1 MRAHAEDPRTLTVL
15 SVIGTR
21 PEAIKMA
28 PVIKEIGIHRG
39 RGNHPWDGPRH
50 ALAPP
55 QKVWHLNPSSAR
67 PNPQPLGL
75 RANATYRLTRGIGW
89 TLRTDQQVPIRSRT
103 REWPSGSVNWVITPS
118 QFLGRVLTN
127 ITAQVG
133 YRRAESVNE
142 QPTFGTPASVSLT
155 STVDKA
161 FTPSVSVTW
170 FRVVFTTVNLSR
182 TSTDRVAA
190 GNLFRNVRNGQNS
203 TVTFSFR
210 PPHLGRWRSNI
221 RTTAGYSVADNTTC
235 LRRAGQAEC
244 VPYVDSRQ
252 SQAQLT
258 MDTDL
263 PNNMGAGLQMAYV
276 LNEERQTNRKVSQ
289 FVITAFVQLSTS
301 VGQIR

>member
-1 MRAHAEDPRTLTVL
+1 VTYSVQQGSSFGRATD
-15 SVIGTR
+15 
-21 PEAIKMA
+21 
-28 PVIKEIGIHRG
+28 
-39 RGNHPWDGPRH
+39 
-50 ALAPP
+50 APP
-55 QKVWHLNPSSAR
+55 TGYQFALGGFDGFKQVNGVLATSATQ
-67 PNPQPLGL
+67 NTTFATGGGAVLPLGL